1 MKLSRFFKP
10 LGPVLITLIWT
21 AASSAQA
28 STIYSWTDENGV
40 VHFTDQPQTPD
51 ATAYPLSVTEV
62 SGNIEQTAD
71 TIATQATDVA
81 VVEEPAKTIT
91 TVSLVSPM
99 HEQTIRNN
107 EGIINIHAVT
117 NSKLNSQTQAQLVLD
132 GVVKGDPQTELTWTL
147 DNVDRGSHQLQIQLV
162 KGGKVI
168 ASSDSITVYLH
179 RATVKANKPKPVQP
193 R

>member
-10 LGPVLITLIWT
+10 LGPVLISLIWT

-71 TIATQATDVA
+71 TIAAQTTDVA
-81 VVEEPAKTIT
+81 VVEEPEKTIT

-117 NSKLNSQTQAQLVLD
+117 NSKLNNQTQAQLVLD

>member
-10 LGPVLITLIWT
+10 LGPVLIALIWT

-71 TIATQATDVA
+71 TIATQAADVV

-117 NSKLNSQTQAQLVLD
+117 NSKLNNQTQAQLVLD

>member
-10 LGPVLITLIWT
+10 LGPVLMTLIWT

-71 TIATQATDVA
+71 TIAAQTTDVA
-81 VVEEPAKTIT
+81 VVEKPAKTIT

-117 NSKLNSQTQAQLVLD
+117 NSKLNNQTQAQLVLD

>member
-10 LGPVLITLIWT
+10 LSPVLITLIWT

-71 TIATQATDVA
+71 TIAAQTTDVA

-117 NSKLNSQTQAQLVLD
+117 NSKLNNQTQAQLVLD

>member
-1 MKLSRFFKP
+1 MKLSRFFKL
-10 LGPVLITLIWT
+10 LGSVLIALIWT

-71 TIATQATDVA
+71 AIATQTTDVA
-81 VVEEPAKTIT
+81 VVEEPEKTIT
-91 TVSLVSPM
+91 LVSPM

-117 NSKLNSQTQAQLVLD
+117 NSKLNNQTQAQLVLD

>member
-1 MKLSRFFKP
+1 MKLSRFIKVTP
-10 LGPVLITLIWT
+10 STIVAIMWVTSIPTH
-21 AASSAQA
+21 A

-40 VHFTDQPQTPD
+40 VHFTDQPQTRD

-71 TIATQATDVA
+71 TIDTQTADIT

-107 EGIINIHAVT
+107 EGIINIHAIT
-117 NSKLNSQTQAQLVLD
+117 NSKLNNQTQAQLVLD
-132 GVVKGDPQTELTWTL
+132 GVVKDESQTELTWTL
-147 DNVDRGSHQLQIQLV
+147 DNIDRGSHQLQIQLV

-179 RATVKANKPKPVQP
+179 RATVKANNPKPVQP
-193 R
+193 N

>member
-10 LGPVLITLIWT
+10 LGPVLISLIWT

-71 TIATQATDVA
+71 TIAAQTTDVA

-117 NSKLNSQTQAQLVLD
+117 NSKLNNQTQAQLVLD

>member
-10 LGPVLITLIWT
+10 LGPVLMTLIWT

-71 TIATQATDVA
+71 TIATQAADVA

-117 NSKLNSQTQAQLVLD
+117 NSKLNNQTQAQLVLD

>member
-71 TIATQATDVA
+71 TIAAQTTDVA

-117 NSKLNSQTQAQLVLD
+117 NSKLNNQTQAQLVLD

-168 ASSDSITVYLH
+168 ASSDSITVYMH

>member
-10 LGPVLITLIWT
+10 LGPVLMTLIWT

-71 TIATQATDVA
+71 TIAAQTTDVA

-117 NSKLNSQTQAQLVLD
+117 NSKLNNQTQAQLVLD

-179 RATVKANKPKPVQP
+179 RATVTANKPKPVQP

>member
-10 LGPVLITLIWT
+10 LGPVLMTLIWT
-21 AASSAQA
+21 TASSAQA

-71 TIATQATDVA
+71 TIAAQNTDVA

-117 NSKLNSQTQAQLVLD
+117 NSKLNNQTQAQLVLD
-132 GVVKGDPQTELTWTL
+132 GVVKGEPQTELTWTL

>member
-21 AASSAQA
+21 VASSAQA

-71 TIATQATDVA
+71 TIAAQTTDIA

-117 NSKLNSQTQAQLVLD
+117 NSKLNNQTQAQLVLD

>member
-71 TIATQATDVA
+71 TITAQTTDVA

-117 NSKLNSQTQAQLVLD
+117 NSKLNNQTQAQLVLD

>member
-71 TIATQATDVA
+71 TIAAQTTDVD

-117 NSKLNSQTQAQLVLD
+117 NSKLNNQTQAQLVLD

-162 KGGKVI
+162 KDGKVI

>member
-71 TIATQATDVA
+71 TIAAQTTDVA
-81 VVEEPAKTIT
+81 MVEEPAKTIT

-117 NSKLNSQTQAQLVLD
+117 NSKLNNQTQAQLVLD
-132 GVVKGDPQTELTWTL
+132 GIVKGDPQTELTWTL

>member
-10 LGPVLITLIWT
+10 LSPALITLIWT

-71 TIATQATDVA
+71 TIAAQNTDVA

-117 NSKLNSQTQAQLVLD
+117 NSKLNNQTQAQLVLD

>member
-1 MKLSRFFKP
+1 MKLSRFMNVIP
-10 LGPVLITLIWT
+10 STIVAIMWVTSIPTH
-21 AASSAQA
+21 A
-28 STIYSWTDENGV
+28 STIYSWTDDNGV
-40 VHFTDQPQTPD
+40 VHFTDKPQVSNAKTYD
-51 ATAYPLSVTEV
+51 LSVTEV
-62 SGNIEQTAD
+62 SGNIEQTVNTID
-71 TIATQATDVA
+71 TQTTDIA
-81 VVEEPAKTIT
+81 VVEEPEKTIT

-117 NSKLNSQTQAQLVLD
+117 NSKLNNQTQAQLVLD
-132 GVVKGDPQTELTWTL
+132 GIIKGEPQTNLTWQL
-147 DNVDRGSHQLQIQLV
+147 NNIERGSHQLQIQLV

-168 ASSDSITVYLH
+168 ASSNSITVYLH

>member
-10 LGPVLITLIWT
+10 LGPVLMTLIWT

-71 TIATQATDVA
+71 TIAAQTTDVA
-81 VVEEPAKTIT
+81 VVEEPAKNIT

-117 NSKLNSQTQAQLVLD
+117 NSKLNNQTQAQLVLD

-147 DNVDRGSHQLQIQLV
+147 YNVDRGSHQLQIQLV

-168 ASSDSITVYLH
+168 ASSDSITVYMH

>member
-10 LGPVLITLIWT
+10 LGPVLMTLIWT

-71 TIATQATDVA
+71 TIATQATDAA

-117 NSKLNSQTQAQLVLD
+117 NSKLNNQTQAQLVLD

>member
-10 LGPVLITLIWT
+10 FGPVLITLIWT

-71 TIATQATDVA
+71 TIAAQTTDVA

-117 NSKLNSQTQAQLVLD
+117 NSKLNNQTQAQLVLD

>member
-10 LGPVLITLIWT
+10 LGPVLMTLIWT

-62 SGNIEQTAD
+62 SGNIEHTAD
-71 TIATQATDVA
+71 TIAAQTTDVA

-117 NSKLNSQTQAQLVLD
+117 NSKLNNQTQAQLVLD

>member
-10 LGPVLITLIWT
+10 LSPVLITLIWT

-71 TIATQATDVA
+71 TIAAQNTDVA

-117 NSKLNSQTQAQLVLD
+117 NSKLNNQTQAQLVLD

>member
-1 MKLSRFFKP
+1 MKLSRFIKVIP
-10 LGPVLITLIWT
+10 ATIVAIMWVTSIPTH
-21 AASSAQA
+21 A

-71 TIATQATDVA
+71 TIDTQTTDIT

-117 NSKLNSQTQAQLVLD
+117 NSKLNNQTQAQLVLD
-132 GVVKGDPQTELTWTL
+132 GVVKGEPQTELTWTL
-147 DNVDRGSHQLQIQLV
+147 DNIDRGSHQLQIQLV

>member
-71 TIATQATDVA
+71 TIAAQTTDVA

-117 NSKLNSQTQAQLVLD
+117 NSKLNNQTQAQLVLD
-132 GVVKGDPQTELTWTL
+132 GIVKGDPQTELTWTL

>member
-10 LGPVLITLIWT
+10 LSPVLITLIWT

-71 TIATQATDVA
+71 TIAAQTNDVA

-117 NSKLNSQTQAQLVLD
+117 NSKLNNHTQAQLVLD

>member
-1 MKLSRFFKP
+1 MKLSRCFKP

-21 AASSAQA
+21 TASSAQA

-71 TIATQATDVA
+71 TIAAQTTDVA

-117 NSKLNSQTQAQLVLD
+117 NSKLNNQTQAQLVLD

-168 ASSDSITVYLH
+168 ASSDSITVYMH

>member
-10 LGPVLITLIWT
+10 LGPVLMTLIWT

-71 TIATQATDVA
+71 TIAAQTTDVA

-117 NSKLNSQTQAQLVLD
+117 NSKLNNQTQAQLVLD

-168 ASSDSITVYLH
+168 ASSDSITVYMH

>member
-40 VHFTDQPQTPD
+40 VHFTDQPQTPN

-71 TIATQATDVA
+71 TIATQTTDVA

-117 NSKLNSQTQAQLVLD
+117 NSKLNNQTQAQLVLD
-132 GVVKGDPQTELTWTL
+132 GVVKGAPQTELTWTL

>member
-71 TIATQATDVA
+71 TIAAQNTDVA

-117 NSKLNSQTQAQLVLD
+117 NSKLNNQTQAQLVLD

>member
-10 LGPVLITLIWT
+10 LGPVLMTLIWT

-71 TIATQATDVA
+71 TIAAQTTDVA
-81 VVEEPAKTIT
+81 AVEEPAKTIT

-117 NSKLNSQTQAQLVLD
+117 NSKLNNQTQAQLVLD

-168 ASSDSITVYLH
+168 ASSDSITVYMH

>member
-10 LGPVLITLIWT
+10 LGPVLMTLIWT
-21 AASSAQA
+21 VASSAQA

-117 NSKLNSQTQAQLVLD
+117 NSKLNNQTQAQLVLD

>member
-1 MKLSRFFKP
+1 MKLSRFFKL

-71 TIATQATDVA
+71 TIAAQTTDVD

-117 NSKLNSQTQAQLVLD
+117 NSKLNNQTQAQLVLD

>member
-10 LGPVLITLIWT
+10 LGPVLMTLIWT

-71 TIATQATDVA
+71 TIAAQTTDVA

>member
-1 MKLSRFFKP
+1 MKLSRFIKVIP
-10 LGPVLITLIWT
+10 STIVAIMWVTSIPTH
-21 AASSAQA
+21 A

-71 TIATQATDVA
+71 TIDTQTTDLT

-117 NSKLNSQTQAQLVLD
+117 NSKLNNQTQAQLVVD
-132 GVVKGDPQTELTWTL
+132 GVVKGEPQTELTWTL
-147 DNVDRGSHQLQIQLV
+147 DNIDRGSHQLQIQLV

-179 RATVKANKPKPVQP
+179 RATVKANKPIPVQP

>member
-1 MKLSRFFKP
+1 MKLSRFIKVTP
-10 LGPVLITLIWT
+10 ATIVAIIWVT
-21 AASSAQA
+21 SIPTHA

-71 TIATQATDVA
+71 TIDTQTTDIT

-117 NSKLNSQTQAQLVLD
+117 NSKLNNQTQAQLVLD
-132 GVVKGDPQTELTWTL
+132 GVVKGEPQTELTWTL
-147 DNVDRGSHQLQIQLV
+147 DNIDRGSHQLQIQLV

>member
-71 TIATQATDVA
+71 TIATQTTDVA

-117 NSKLNSQTQAQLVLD
+117 NSKLNNQTQAQLVLD

-179 RATVKANKPKPVQP
+179 RAIVKANKPKPVQP

>member
-10 LGPVLITLIWT
+10 LSPALITLIWT
-21 AASSAQA
+21 VASSAQA

-71 TIATQATDVA
+71 TIAAQTTDVA
-81 VVEEPAKTIT
+81 VVEEPVKTIT

-117 NSKLNSQTQAQLVLD
+117 NSKLNNQTQAQLVLD

-168 ASSDSITVYLH
+168 ASSDSITVYMH

>member
-21 AASSAQA
+21 VASSAQA

-71 TIATQATDVA
+71 TIAAQTTDVA

-117 NSKLNSQTQAQLVLD
+117 NSKLNNQTQAQLVLD